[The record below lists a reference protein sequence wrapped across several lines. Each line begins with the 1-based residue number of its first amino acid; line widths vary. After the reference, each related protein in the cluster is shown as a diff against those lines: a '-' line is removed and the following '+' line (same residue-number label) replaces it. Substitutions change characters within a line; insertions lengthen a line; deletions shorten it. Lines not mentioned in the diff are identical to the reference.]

1 VHDLL
6 GGVEASVSLVVEE
19 DDDNNEADL
28 YVNVAR
34 AGQDDDEWQ
43 EPDDSWL
50 ELDGG
55 ESEEDGGVY
64 CVCSFN
70 GWG

>member
-1 VHDLL
+1 VHGLL
-6 GGVEASVSLVVEE
+6 GGVEASVSLVVE
-19 DDDNNEADL
+19 DDDDDDEADL

-34 AGQDDDEWQ
+34 AGQEDDEWQ

-55 ESEEDGGVY
+55 ESED
-64 CVCSFN
+64 N
-70 GWG
+70 GC